1 MWNVFW
7 GKLFGIF
14 VSKYDGKLQ
23 IILQDTIIVSK
34 KNKAYIKYWAI
45 RGQQK
50 NIWTLFSFVSI
61 YLISTCEQ

>member
-1 MWNVFW
+1 MQKIKAKRNGVVFMMNCFC

-23 IILQDTIIVSK
+23 IILQDIIIVSK

-50 NIWTLFSFVSI
+50 NI
-61 YLISTCEQ
+61 